1 MIDAE
6 ARRRIAED
14 LETSLVVEAAAGTGK
29 TTALIGRMIAILR
42 SGRARLEEIVAVTF
56 TEKASGEMKL
66 RLRSELE
73 RARAEAKDEEE
84 RARFEAALGELEAA
98 RIGTIHAFC
107 ADLLRERPVE
117 AGVDPA
123 LELLT
128 DDQEASLIG
137 RAFNRWF
144 ERTLADPPEGVRRV
158 LRRRGNP
165 REQLLRAARDLVG
178 RRDHPAPWRRE
189 PFDRDAA
196 IDACVEAVRGVA
208 ALAELANAPND
219 KLAQNLSRLGRW
231 LAELDA
237 REAIRPR
244 DHDGLEAELYELRN
258 DRDNWKHRWF
268 GQWYGDGLL
277 RQDVLTRRD
286 ALAEELDRFLD
297 RAGADLAPVLVRDLA
312 PVVEAYEQLKARSG
326 TLDFLDL
333 LIRARDLVRD
343 DAGVRAELRRRFAYF
358 FVDEF
363 QDTDP
368 LQAEILLM
376 LATDGDVPEGGML
389 TEGAPPPVPGKL
401 FVVGDPKQSIYR
413 FRRAEVSLYER
424 IKDRLVAQGVAH
436 LELSTSF
443 RARPDIQRAINAA
456 FAPLMQ
462 GSETGAQARYVPL
475 GPHRPAPEGR
485 PSVIALSVPRPYGRW
500 GKIYK
505 YAVADSAADAAGAFC
520 DWLLTK
526 SGWTVDDPLS
536 GEARPLESRDI
547 CLLFRST
554 TSWGRSLVAPYVLA
568 LEARGL
574 PHVLVGGR
582 AFHDREEVLAL
593 ATALR
598 AIEHPGDA
606 LSVYAT
612 LRGPFFGMSDEDLLL
627 YRETQGPLNP
637 LVHPPEALWGAE
649 RSPVADALET
659 LRELHWK
666 RNRRPLADTIA
677 RFLDAT
683 RAHAGVANWPNG
695 EQALAN
701 VLRVL
706 ELARRAEAQGAPS
719 FRAFTESLEDK
730 LERGEGVDAPVVE
743 ERAAGVRIMTVHK
756 AKGLEF
762 PVVILCDPLHGVTRT
777 RPSRYVDS
785 AGKLWAAPLAGC
797 SPVELTEHAEEV
809 LEADAAEEV
818 RLSYVAATRARELL
832 VVPCVGD
839 EAQPG
844 WVDPLHRAL
853 HPAFE
858 ARRQSEPAPGC
869 PDFGEDSV
877 LDRGP
882 DPKKGTEASVRP
894 GLHRIGEGGM
904 GEQGVEHE
912 VVWWDPATLEL
923 GRAPRGGLRRTALLA
938 PDDGEGRGAERVE
951 AHLAWVAAREATR
964 ERGARASWKVR
975 PVTAVAHEVAE
986 AVGATTHAP
995 RIVEVEAGRATR
1007 PGGKRFGTL
1016 VHAVLGECALDADA
1030 GAVLA
1035 MARHQGRLI
1044 DAPDAEI
1051 DAASEVARA
1060 TLAHPI
1066 LRAAAEA
1073 ERRGECRRE
1082 APITVPLDD
1091 GTSAEGVVDL
1101 AYREEGRWV
1110 VVDFKTDRET
1120 GAKVH
1125 HAVQLEIYAKA
1136 VAAATG
1142 EEVETILLYV

>member
-1 MIDAE
+1 MRDAE

-14 LETSLVVEAAAGTGK
+14 LDVSLVVEAAAGTGK

-42 SGRARLEEIVAVTF
+42 RGRARLEEIVAVTF

-66 RLRSELE
+66 RLRAELE
-73 RARAEAKDEEE
+73 RARAEAEDPEE
-84 RARFEAALGELEAA
+84 RARFEAALAELEAA

-128 DDQEASLIG
+128 DDQEAGLIG
-137 RAFNRWF
+137 RAFSRWF

-158 LRRRGNP
+158 LRRRGGP
-165 REQLLRAARDLVG
+165 RAQLLKAARDLVG
-178 RRDHPAPWRRE
+178 RRDHPAEWRRD
-189 PFDRDAA
+189 PWDRDAA
-196 IDACVEAVRGVA
+196 IDACVESIRGVA
-208 ALAELANAPND
+208 ALAELASAPND
-219 KLAQNLSRLGRW
+219 KLAHNLSRLGRW

-237 REAIRPR
+237 REEIRAR
-244 DHDGLEAELYELRN
+244 DHDGLEAELYDLRT
-258 DRDNWKHRWF
+258 DREIWKHRWF
-268 GQWYGDGLL
+268 GQWYGEGLL
-277 RQDVLTRRD
+277 RQDVLARRD
-286 ALAEELDRFLD
+286 ALAEELDRFLE
-297 RAGADLAPVLVRDLA
+297 RAGADLAPVLARDLR
-312 PVVEAYEQLKARSG
+312 PVVDAYEQLKARSG

-333 LIRARDLVRD
+333 LIRARDLIQA
-343 DAGVRAELRRRFAYF
+343 DASVRAELRARFAYF

-376 LATDGDVPEGGML
+376 LATDGDVPADGML
-389 TEGAPPPVPGKL
+389 AEGAPPPAPGKL

-413 FRRAEVSLYER
+413 FRRADVSLYER
-424 IKDRLVAQGVAH
+424 IKERLVAQGVVH

-456 FAPLMQ
+456 FAPIMQ

-475 GPHRPAPEGR
+475 GEHRPPPEGR
-485 PSVIALSVPRPYGRW
+485 PSVVALSVPRPYGRW

-505 YAVADSAADAAGAFC
+505 YAVSDSAADATGAFC
-520 DWLLTK
+520 DWLLNE
-526 SGWTVDDPLS
+526 SGWRVDDPIT
-536 GEARPLESRDI
+536 GEPRALESRDI

-554 TSWGRSLVAPYVLA
+554 TSWGRSLLAPYVQA

-574 PHVLVGGR
+574 AHVLVGGR

-593 ATALR
+593 AAALR
-598 AIEHPGDA
+598 AIEHPSDG

-612 LRGPFFGMSDEDLLL
+612 LRGPFFGISDEELLL
-627 YRETQGPLNP
+627 HRETQGPLNP
-637 LVHPPEALWGAE
+637 LVHPAEALWGAE

-659 LRELHWK
+659 LRELHWQ
-666 RNRRPLADTIA
+666 RNRRPIADTLA

-706 ELARRAEAQGAPS
+706 ELARSAEAQGTAS
-719 FRAFTESLEDK
+719 FRAFTEQLEDK
-730 LERGEGVDAPVVE
+730 LARGEGVDAAVVE
-743 ERAAGVRIMTVHK
+743 ERAAGVRLMTVHK

-762 PVVILCDPLHGVTRT
+762 PVVILCDPIHGVTNR

-785 AGKLWAAPLAGC
+785 AAKLWAAPLAGC
-797 SPVELTEHAEEV
+797 APVELTEHAEQV

-818 RLSYVAATRARELL
+818 RLTYVAATRARELL

-858 ARRQSEPAPGC
+858 ARRASEPAPGC

-894 GLHRIGEGGM
+894 GLHRIGD
-904 GEQGVEHE
+904 HE

-923 GRAPRGGLRRTALLA
+923 GRVPRGGLRRTALLA
-938 PDDGEGRGAERVE
+938 PDDGEGRGAARVE
-951 AHLAWVAAREATR
+951 AHLAWVAARDATL
-964 ERGARASWKVR
+964 ERGARASWRVR
-975 PVTAVAHEVAE
+975 PVTAVAHEVE
-986 AVGATTHAP
+986 ATTHAP
-995 RIVEVEAGRATR
+995 KLVEVEGARATR

-1016 VHAVLGECALDADA
+1016 VHAVLAECALDAEPPQ
-1030 GAVLA
+1030 VLA
-1035 MARHQGRLI
+1035 MARHQGRLL
-1044 DAPDAEI
+1044 DAPPDEI
-1051 DAASEVARA
+1051 EAAAAVAGA

-1073 ERRGECRRE
+1073 ETRGECRRE

-1101 AYREEGRWV
+1101 AYRDGGRWV

-1125 HAVQLEIYAKA
+1125 HAAQLEVYAKA

-1142 EEVETILLYV
+1142 DEVETILLYV